1 MKITNASMLAIMAIA
16 SIEAS
21 AAERDLKCHLTF
33 ESKQW
38 SVLYQEAQG
47 SGTVSCK
54 DGSSMLVTIAAKGIG
69 ITAGKWKI
77 THGSGTFTKVRSLDD
92 VLGTYASLSADA
104 GLSKAATAQALTKGN
119 VSLALAG
126 TGSGFDVGLAVSGF
140 RLSKKEA
147 ESNAAK

>member
-1 MKITNASMLAIMAIA
+1 MA
-16 SIEAS
+16 
-21 AAERDLKCHLTF
+21 
-33 ESKQW
+33 
-38 SVLYQEAQG
+38 
-47 SGTVSCK
+47 
-54 DGSSMLVTIAAKGIG
+54 VTTGETGIG
-69 ITAGKWKI
+69 ISAGKWKI
-77 THGSGTFTKVRSLDD
+77 TRGSGTFTKVRSLDD

-140 RLSKKEA
+140 RLSNKEA